1 MIDMDQAKI
10 PHITS
15 VGNLAIGSRKRPY
28 VTVVDFRDLQTR
40 Q

>member
-1 MIDMDQAKI
+1 MNIHQAKI

-15 VGNLAIGSRKRPY
+15 GGNLAIGSGKRPD
-28 VTVVDFRDLQTR
+28 TRVVDFRDLQTR